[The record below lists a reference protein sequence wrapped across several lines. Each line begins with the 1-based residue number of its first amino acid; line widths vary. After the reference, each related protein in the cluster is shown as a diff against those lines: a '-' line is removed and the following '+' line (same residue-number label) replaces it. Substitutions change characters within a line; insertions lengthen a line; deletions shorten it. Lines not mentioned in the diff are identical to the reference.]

1 MWISR
6 FLWKIRHLN
15 FSALLLRLRA
25 FKVVISLED
34 GDYRQSDRGSGW
46 GWKAGVAGGLLG
58 WLTSLSPPLSRQFM
72 ASSGLAA
79 MGTAALVSQWS
90 S

>member
-1 MWISR
+1 MATLIVTEVSSEQR
-6 FLWKIRHLN
+6 
-15 FSALLLRLRA
+15 
-25 FKVVISLED
+25 V
-34 GDYRQSDRGSGW
+34 GRGV
-46 GWKAGVAGGLLG
+46 GVAGGLLG

-79 MGTAALVSQWS
+79 MGTAALASQWS